1 MNQTPGSEGFDA
13 IVVGAGPAGSSA
25 AIGLAR
31 RGANVLLLERGEYP
45 GAKNMFG
52 GMMTYCP
59 AAEELVPGFWQK
71 APWERA
77 VTKRT
82 LTVAGDGSSTSL
94 VFQAASLSDRPAAG
108 AGSTSDRTLTGFTLF
123 RPLFDRWLADQA
135 VAEGVTLLTSCL
147 ADRVVTREGAVR
159 GVRLAGSGDVVEAP
173 LVVACDG
180 ALSLFAKHG
189 GLHEGFTAEQVG
201 LGVRALYALDE
212 AVVNE
217 RFGLAGREG
226 ATSEFLGCTEGVRG
240 GGFIYTQRDALSV
253 GIVVHLDSLKE
264 RGIPPYDLL
273 DRFTASPQVA
283 QLLRGA
289 RLVEYSA
296 HLLGEAGLGMT
307 PRLSAAGL
315 LVAGDAAGFC
325 YTNGLITEGMNLA
338 MTSGLIAAQVGAE
351 ALAAGDVS
359 QRRLELYA
367 RQLRRSFV
375 LRDLRT
381 FRNAIGFMHRD
392 RLFTDY
398 PQVVSAL
405 MEGVYRSDGV
415 PKRRIARL
423 GVQAMKG
430 RLPLRR
436 LIADAVSVGRSYL

>member
-1 MNQTPGSEGFDA
+1 M
-13 IVVGAGPAGSSA
+13 
-25 AIGLAR
+25 
-31 RGANVLLLERGEYP
+31 
-45 GAKNMFG
+45 
-52 GMMTYCP
+52 
-59 AAEELVPGFWQK
+59 
-71 APWERA
+71 
-77 VTKRT
+77 
-82 LTVAGDGSSTSL
+82 
-94 VFQAASLSDRPAAG
+94 G

-123 RPLFDRWLADQA
+123 RPLFDRWLAGRA
-135 VAEGVTLLTSCL
+135 VAAGVTLLTSCL
-147 ADRVVTREGAVR
+147 ADRVVIRDGAVR

-180 ALSLFAKHG
+180 ALSLLAKDG
-189 GLHEGFTAEQVG
+189 GLHDGFRADQVG
-201 LGVRALYALDE
+201 LGVRALYALGE
-212 AVVNE
+212 ETINE
-217 RFGLAGREG
+217 RFGLVGREG

-240 GGFIYTQRDALSV
+240 GGFIYTQSDTLSV
-253 GIVVHLDSLKE
+253 GVVVHLDSLKE
-264 RGIPPYDLL
+264 RGIPPYELL
-273 DRFTASPQVA
+273 DRFAASPQVA

-338 MTSGLIAAQVGAE
+338 MTSGLLAARVGAE

-359 QRRLELYA
+359 ASRLAHYGK
-367 RQLRRSFV
+367 QLRRSFV
-375 LRDLRT
+375 LRDLKT
-381 FRNAIGFMHRD
+381 YRNAIGFMHHD

-398 PQVVSAL
+398 PAVVSAL
-405 MEGVYRSDGV
+405 MEGLYRSDGV

-423 GVQAMKG
+423 GLQAVKG

-436 LIADAVSVGRSYL
+436 LAADALEVGRSYL